1 MRRGF
6 EGSQGDVS
14 RLPTLRYSAIEA
26 QKSSDALKELEGGNE
41 VALLFADVAL
51 PGMNDDE
58 LARKFRALASAKNSS
73 HLRVLRA
80 VCRGKG
86 V

>member
-1 MRRGF
+1 VTLVV
-6 EGSQGDVS
+6 SQRCATQRSKG
-14 RLPTLRYSAIEA
+14 
-26 QKSSDALKELEGGNE
+26 KKGSDALKELEEGNE

-58 LARKFRALASAKNSS
+58 LARKVRALAPAKNSS
-73 HLRVLRA
+73 HFRILRA